1 MRKMNVWIAA
11 VAAGVMITG
20 CGQSTVQ
27 DTTAAV
33 SVQKTETDEII
44 EIESSETEAAEAGET
59 EAASD
64 VRPSES
70 KEAGA
75 ETEAPAE
82 TQTEAG
88 TAEQAEVSGNQ
99 ETAGEYE
106 DNFAVDSAASAD
118 FARQIQAAVAE
129 KDLEKLADLTAFPVY
144 VGFPGDSGSVDS
156 RGEFIALGADK
167 IFTPELTASVAA
179 ADPDSLS
186 PSMAGFVLSD
196 GSTANIIFS
205 VRDGM
210 LAVSGINY

>member
-1 MRKMNVWIAA
+1 MRTMIVWIAG

-33 SVQKTETDEII
+33 SVQETETDEII

-156 RGEFIALGADK
+156 REEFIALGADK

>member
-27 DTTAAV
+27 DTPAAV
-33 SVQKTETDEII
+33 SVQETETDEII

-156 RGEFIALGADK
+156 REEFIALGADK
-167 IFTPELTASVAA
+167 IFTPELTASGAA

>member
-33 SVQKTETDEII
+33 FVQETETDEII
-44 EIESSETEAAEAGET
+44 EIESS
-59 EAASD
+59 
-64 VRPSES
+64 
-70 KEAGA
+70 
-75 ETEAPAE
+75 
-82 TQTEAG
+82 
-88 TAEQAEVSGNQ
+88 

-156 RGEFIALGADK
+156 REEFIALGADK

>member
-33 SVQKTETDEII
+33 SVQETETDEII

-59 EAASD
+59 VAASD

-70 KEAGA
+70 KEVGA

-156 RGEFIALGADK
+156 REEFIALGADK

>member
-20 CGQSTVQ
+20 CGQSPVQ
-27 DTTAAV
+27 ATTAAV
-33 SVQKTETDEII
+33 SVQETETDEII

-156 RGEFIALGADK
+156 REEFIALGADK

>member
-33 SVQKTETDEII
+33 SVQETETDEII
-44 EIESSETEAAEAGET
+44 EIESS
-59 EAASD
+59 
-64 VRPSES
+64 
-70 KEAGA
+70 

-118 FARQIQAAVAE
+118 FARQIQAAIAE

-156 RGEFIALGADK
+156 REEFIALGADK